1 MMLKTTPAMVWV
13 VSAVRVNAVVKRFE
27 TTVALDE
34 VNLVVEEGEV
44 RGLLGPNG
52 AGKTTLL
59 RILFGLVRADSGS
72 VRLFDRSPSETEA
85 ADDH

>member
-1 MMLKTTPAMVWV
+1 MP
-13 VSAVRVNAVVKRFE
+13 
-27 TTVALDE
+27 
-34 VNLVVEEGEV
+34 
-44 RGLLGPNG
+44 PNG

-59 RILFGLVRADSGS
+59 RILFGLVRSASRS